1 MKEVGNMNII
11 KRKPSA
17 LDVFDFDRI
26 DRLIERFF
34 EDTTEEVK
42 VPAVDIKEEKDRYLM
57 EVELPG
63 FTEKDVELKVENNVL
78 TLSSKKEETKEESKK
93 GYIRKERKSYSFIR
107 SFSLPENTD
116 IEKIKANFKNGILN
130 IEIPKAPES
139 QPKYI
144 EVKSE
149 K

>member
-1 MKEVGNMNII
+1 MNII
-11 KRKPSA
+11 KRKPTT
-17 LDVFDFDRI
+17 LDIFDL
-26 DRLIERFF
+26 DRLDRFIERFF

-42 VPAVDIKEEKDRYLM
+42 VPAIDIKEEKDKYIM

-78 TLSSKKEETKEESKK
+78 TLSSKKEESKEESKK
-93 GYIRKERKSYSFIR
+93 GYIRKERKSYSFSR
-107 SFSLPENTD
+107 SFNLPENTNVD
-116 IEKIKANFKNGILN
+116 KIKASFKNGILN

>member
-1 MKEVGNMNII
+1 MPPACTKSVLF
-11 KRKPSA
+11 P
-17 LDVFDFDRI
+17 
-26 DRLIERFF
+26 
-34 EDTTEEVK
+34 EVK
-42 VPAVDIKEEKDRYLM
+42 VPAVDIKEEKDKYIM

-93 GYIRKERKSYSFIR
+93 GYIRKERKSYSFSR

-116 IEKIKANFKNGILN
+116 VDKIKASFKNGILN
-130 IEIPKAPES
+130 IEIPKEPES

>member
-1 MKEVGNMNII
+1 MNII
-11 KRKPSA
+11 KRKPTA
-17 LDVFDFDRI
+17 LDIFDL
-26 DRLIERFF
+26 DRLDRFIERFF
-34 EDTTEEVK
+34 EDATEEVK
-42 VPAVDIKEEKDRYLM
+42 VPAVDIKEEKDKYIM

-93 GYIRKERKSYSFIR
+93 GYIRKERKSYSFSR

-116 IEKIKANFKNGILN
+116 VDKIKASFKNGILN
-130 IEIPKAPES
+130 IEIPKEPES

>member
-1 MKEVGNMNII
+1 MNII
-11 KRKPSA
+11 KRNPIA
-17 LDVFDFDRI
+17 LDIFDL
-26 DRLIERFF
+26 DRLDRFIERFF

-42 VPAVDIKEEKDRYLM
+42 VPAIDIKEEKDKYIM

-78 TLSSKKEETKEESKK
+78 TLSSKKEESKEESKK
-93 GYIRKERKSYSFIR
+93 GYIRKERKSYSFSR
-107 SFSLPENTD
+107 SFNLPENTNVD
-116 IEKIKANFKNGILN
+116 KIKASFKNGILN

>member
-1 MKEVGNMNII
+1 MNII

-17 LDVFDFDRI
+17 LDIFDLDRF

-34 EDTTEEVK
+34 EDSAEEVR
-42 VPAVDIKEEKDRYLM
+42 VPAVDIREEKDKYIM

-63 FTEKDVELKVENNVL
+63 LTEKDVEVKVEGNVL
-78 TLSSKKEETKEESKK
+78 TISSKKEETKEESKK
-93 GYIRKERKSYSFIR
+93 GYIRKERKTFSFTR
-107 SFSLPENTD
+107 SFTLPEKTD
-116 IEKIKANFKNGILN
+116 VDKITAQFKNGILN
-130 IEIPKAPES
+130 IVIPKAPES

-144 EVKSE
+144 EVKAE

>member
-1 MKEVGNMNII
+1 MNII
-11 KRKPSA
+11 KRKPTA
-17 LDVFDFDRI
+17 LDIFDFDKF
-26 DRLIERFF
+26 DRFIERFF

-42 VPAVDIKEEKDRYLM
+42 LPAVDIKEDKDKYLM

-78 TLSSKKEETKEESKK
+78 TLSSKKEESKEESKK
-93 GYIRKERKSYSFIR
+93 GYIRKERRSYSFTR

-116 IEKIKANFKNGILN
+116 VNKIKASFKNGILN
-130 IEIPKAPES
+130 IEIPKEPES